1 MIQIQFNT
9 QDVIGAMED
18 ARDNYR
24 ASLEEG
30 FAEAGRMVVDLFRQE
45 WLSGRDG
52 GGLGLNIQTGVLNQ
66 SVKSLT
72 VVDGDKLTS
81 IVYNRGAKYWEY
93 HENPQGGRP
102 QYLHLEEAFQ
112 EDGEKLYLSQVEMA
126 MRQLA

>member
-9 QDVIGAMED
+9 QDIIGALED

-30 FAEAGRMVVDLFRQE
+30 FAEAGRMVVDLFRQD
-45 WLSGRDG
+45 WLSGRV
-52 GGLGLNIQTGVLNQ
+52 GGLGLNIQTGRLNQ
-66 SVKSLT
+66 SVQSLT
-72 VVDGDKLTS
+72 VVDGAKLTS
-81 IVYNRGAKYWEY
+81 IVYNRGAQYWEY
-93 HENPQGGRP
+93 HENPQDGRP

-112 EDGEKLYLSQVEMA
+112 SEGEKLYLSQVDLA